1 MQRLVRSR
9 RTSLRRDCSAKTGP
23 AFLPSMLCRTLKRS
37 THPCLEDVV
46 MMSKTLH
53 PSLTSE
59 PHLLDVIDDEWMQDV
74 LADDCEAAAHY
85 RTLY

>member
-1 MQRLVRSR
+1 
-9 RTSLRRDCSAKTGP
+9 
-23 AFLPSMLCRTLKRS
+23 
-37 THPCLEDVV
+37 